1 MPPLDRDDTPAFGHI
16 VHPTDLTVL
25 SESAFA
31 HALRLA
37 LAFKSLLGIVH
48 AARPTEDEEP
58 DWAAFPGVRTLL
70 GRWGLLDPDAPRRAV
85 AERLGLRVS
94 KTDIPVADPLRA
106 LERFFEENRC
116 DLLVLATHA
125 REGLA
130 RLLHGSIAEAMA
142 RWAQVPTLFLP
153 PRGRG
158 FVDAGTGAVRLANIL
173 LPVHAA
179 TPPHEAAALALQIAD
194 ALERDDAVLHLLHV
208 GPPEEA
214 PSVSVDA
221 RHARSLRRISAEGA
235 VVPAI
240 VETAARI
247 DADLIVMATHG
258 HDGPLDA
265 LRGSMTEQVLRRAER
280 AVLAVPVV

>member
-1 MPPLDRDDTPAFGHI
+1 MTPLDRDDAPALGHI

-25 SESAFA
+25 SEIAFA

-37 LAFKSLLGIVH
+37 LAFEGHLGIVH
-48 AARPTEDEEP
+48 AASPAADEEP
-58 DWAAFPGVRTLL
+58 DWAAFPGVRALL
-70 GRWGLLDPDAPRRAV
+70 ARWGLLDPEAPRAAV

-153 PRGRG
+153 PEGRG
-158 FVDAGTGAVRLANIL
+158 FVDAETGAVRLADIL
-173 LPVHAA
+173 LPVHVA
-179 TPPHEAAALALQIAD
+179 TPPHEAAALALKMAD
-194 ALERDDAVLHLLHV
+194 ALGHEHARLHLLHV
-208 GPPEEA
+208 GPAEA
-214 PSVSVDA
+214 APAVSVDP
-221 RHARSLRRISAEGA
+221 RHARNLRRIAADGA

-240 VETAARI
+240 VEAAARI

-265 LRGSMTEQVLRRAER
+265 LRGSTTEQVLRQAGRAL
-280 AVLAVPVV
+280 LAVPVV